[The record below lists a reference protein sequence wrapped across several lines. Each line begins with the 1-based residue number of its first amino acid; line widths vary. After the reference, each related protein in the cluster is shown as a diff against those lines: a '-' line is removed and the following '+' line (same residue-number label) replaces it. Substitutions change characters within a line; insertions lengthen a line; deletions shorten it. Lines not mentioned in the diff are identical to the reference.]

1 MPDCKDSG
9 IIRQFATGA
18 TRDSSHGKMDYEGF
32 LSPFALEA
40 YAQYMDRHR
49 IQSDGSLRDSDN
61 WQAGFGANV
70 TIKSAWRHLFAWWK
84 IHRGGSVVD
93 ERDGYAVTKREAIC
107 GVIFN
112 AMAALHEEVTGN
124 DQKT

>member
-1 MPDCKDSG
+1 MQDFQDSG
-9 IIRQFATGA
+9 VIRQFATGA
-18 TRDSSHGKMDYEGF
+18 TRDSAQGKLDFEGF

-40 YAQYMDRHR
+40 FARYMNGHR

-93 ERDGYAVTKREAIC
+93 ERDGHAVTKREAIC

-112 AMAALHEEVTGN
+112 AMAALHEEVTGHG
-124 DQKT
+124 QKA